1 MAVIR
6 DPETWRMA
14 VRFRC
19 KLQAA
24 ALSTAIDHARV
35 AHHAG
40 DQGGFSL
47 WVEIARVIRELE
59 RKRRD
64 DDSVH

>member
-1 MAVIR
+1 MAVIG

-14 VRFRC
+14 VRLRG

-24 ALSTAIDHARV
+24 AFATAVDHARN

-40 DQGGFSL
+40 DRNGFSL

-64 DDSVH
+64 DDALH